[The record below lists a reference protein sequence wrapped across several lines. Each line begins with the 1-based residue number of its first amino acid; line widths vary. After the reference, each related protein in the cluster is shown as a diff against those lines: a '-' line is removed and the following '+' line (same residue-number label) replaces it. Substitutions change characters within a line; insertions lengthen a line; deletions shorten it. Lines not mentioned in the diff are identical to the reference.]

1 MPDAVLGRIGA
12 FEGGGA
18 LAWSYAESWWH
29 VAEALNPIEGGRRRR
44 DATNYVVMRRPRPVV
59 VGRVSQSDVDAEAF
73 SRFVGSW
80 GNFSAHIGH
89 RWESL
94 AGAWAK
100 QQVGRPVGEGSAA
113 YLLQHVEELDHNVA
127 LHREVERVGVSCPDA
142 LFCGRNA
149 AGDVVM
155 QPVDYKVSLDTAS
168 FDQVEAERI
177 LDLATRGG
185 DFTVAAIWNAA
196 ALVGGASLNAASEGR
211 EALLERL
218 NDRAICPVG
227 GLFVSPDTAFNRV
240 HMRGRQNQERQ
251 RPLRSADV
259 VLVPVSPEQFCAG
272 LPGWDEAQ
280 VLLRADGVRADLPGD
295 LGMAERY
302 TRLGAGSAGALQT
315 IHSPLFGPPPALD
328 TVAELQALLA
338 HHPTSL
344 AVLGV
349 LQERRAERLEVLR
362 RRDKLLHLPFRM
374 PALAEALGPYPAAD
388 GEALWPATVL
398 RDGMATLHAA
408 HRARVTEA
416 GEQLLRNLGDEGR
429 VMETLEAEWPAF
441 KRAARADLERWALEE
456 RGRLAVAE

>member
-1 MPDAVLGRIGA
+1 
-12 FEGGGA
+12 
-18 LAWSYAESWWH
+18 
-29 VAEALNPIEGGRRRR
+29 
-44 DATNYVVMRRPRPVV
+44 MRRPRPVV

-80 GNFSAHIGH
+80 GNFSAHIGQ
-89 RWESL
+89 RWESI

-100 QQVGRPVGEGSAA
+100 QQVGQRGEDGAA
-113 YLLQHVEELDHNVA
+113 FLLQHVEELDHNVA

-142 LFCGRNA
+142 LFCGRTA
-149 AGDVVM
+149 TGQIVM

-196 ALVGGASLNAASEGR
+196 AFVGGELGNAGSNGR

-218 NDRAICPVG
+218 NGGAICPVA

-240 HMRGRQNQERQ
+240 HMRSRQNQERR

-259 VLVPVSPEQFCAG
+259 VLVPVSPEQFCSG
-272 LPGWDEAQ
+272 LPGWEEAQ
-280 VLLRADGVRADLPGD
+280 LLLRADRVRADLPGD

-302 TRLGAGSAGALQT
+302 TRLGAGSTGALLT
-315 IHSPLFGPPPALD
+315 IHSPLFGPPALLD

-338 HHPTSL
+338 HHPSSL

-349 LQERRAERLEVLR
+349 LQERRALRLEVLR

-374 PALAEALGPYPAAD
+374 PALAEALGPYPGTS
-388 GEALWPATVL
+388 GEAPWPATLL
-398 RDGMATLHAA
+398 RDGIALLHAA
-408 HRARVTEA
+408 HRARVAEA
-416 GEQLLRNLGDEGR
+416 GEQLLRNLDDEGR
-429 VMETLEAEWPAF
+429 VLETLEAEWPAF
-441 KRAARADLERWALEE
+441 KRAARADLERWAQEARDGLT
-456 RGRLAVAE
+456 VAE